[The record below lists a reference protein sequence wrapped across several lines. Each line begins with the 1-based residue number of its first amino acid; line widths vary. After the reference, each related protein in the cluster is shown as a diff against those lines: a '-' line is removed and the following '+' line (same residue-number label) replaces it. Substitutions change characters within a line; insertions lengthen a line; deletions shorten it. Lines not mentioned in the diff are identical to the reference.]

1 MNFVIFFCVRRE
13 PCVKGGLEELEV
25 MELVSGGADG
35 SNGNDRSNGSRSVF
49 SYNGALVVVLVV
61 VVYVV

>member
-1 MNFVIFFCVRRE
+1 
-13 PCVKGGLEELEV
+13 
-25 MELVSGGADG
+25 MESVSGGADG
-35 SNGNDRSNGSRSVF
+35 SNGNDRSNGSHSVF